1 MSKSPLRIA
10 VFASGSGT
18 NLEAILQAIEER
30 TLRDVAVTAVVSN
43 RSNAGALERANQRG
57 IATAVMKPASF
68 DSEAAYVEAL
78 NALFSKNNVNFVVL
92 AGYLKKIP
100 LQLVRQFQ
108 GRMLNI
114 HPSLLPAFGGPGM
127 YGAKIHQAALDRGV
141 RWTGVTV
148 HFVDEDYDTGP
159 IMLQRTVPVY
169 QNDAVETLA
178 SRVLA
183 VEHQIFPEALR
194 LIAEGRVTV
203 TGRQV
208 SIDPLIPKDTASNQ

>member
-1 MSKSPLRIA
+1 ME
-10 VFASGSGT
+10 V
-18 NLEAILQAIEER
+18 R
-30 TLRDVAVTAVVSN
+30 TVISN
-43 RSNAGALERANQRG
+43 RSNAGALERATKRH
-57 IATAVMKPASF
+57 IPTAVLKPGSF
-68 DSEAAYVEAL
+68 DNEDAYVAAL
-78 NALFSKNNVNFVVL
+78 DKLFAQHDINFVVL

-100 LQLVRQFQ
+100 LQLVRTFE

-127 YGAKIHQAALDRGV
+127 YGSKIHQAALARGV

-148 HFVDEDYDTGP
+148 HFVDEAYDTGP

-169 QNDAVETLA
+169 PNDTVETLA

-194 LIAEGRVTV
+194 LIAEGRVSV
-203 TGRQV
+203 NGRQV
-208 SIDPLIPKDTASNQ
+208 SIDPLIPKNAETQ

>member
-18 NLEAILQAIEER
+18 NLEAILQAIENGE
-30 TLRDVAVTAVVSN
+30 LQDVSVTAVISN
-43 RSNAGALERANQRG
+43 KASAKALERAASRG
-57 IATAVMKPASF
+57 IATAVLNPGNFA
-68 DSEAAYVEAL
+68 DEATYVAAL
-78 NALFSKNNVNFVVL
+78 NEVFVGQDVNFVAL

-100 LQLVRQFQ
+100 LSVVRQFQ

-114 HPSLLPAFGGPGM
+114 HPSLLPAFGGKGM

-148 HFVDEDYDTGP
+148 HFVDEAYDTGP

-169 QNDAVETLA
+169 QTDTVESLA
-178 SRVLA
+178 ARVLA
-183 VEHQIFPEALR
+183 VEHQIFPEAFR
-194 LIAEGRVTV
+194 LVAEGRVTV
-203 TGRQV
+203 KDRKVT
-208 SIDPLIPKDTASNQ
+208 IDPLIPKDTA

>member
-18 NLEAILQAIEER
+18 NLEAILQAIETG
-30 TLRDVAVTAVVSN
+30 TLQGVAVTAVVSN
-43 RSNAGALERANQRG
+43 RSNAGALERAARRD
-57 IATAVMKPASF
+57 IASAVINPANF
-68 DSEAAYVEAL
+68 DTEAAYVEAL
-78 NALFSKNNVNFVVL
+78 QQLFTENDVNFVVL

-114 HPSLLPAFGGPGM
+114 HPSLLPAFGGAGM
-127 YGAKIHQAALDRGV
+127 YGSKIHKAALERGV

-148 HFVDEDYDTGP
+148 HFVDEAYDTGP

-169 QNDAVETLA
+169 QNDTPETLA

-203 TGRQV
+203 NGRQV
-208 SIDPLIPKDTASNQ
+208 SIDPQIPKDTASNQ